1 MKLAVTYALR
11 DLRGAISSFRIV
23 LLCLILGVGTISA
36 VQFASRNV
44 LEGVKSNGRSLL
56 GADLIVRNIYAP
68 APDSVTAWFKDK
80 NAELTETIETR
91 AMLANAETQD
101 NTLVELKAVGAGYPQ
116 FGAVETDTG
125 GELHDL
131 LKDNGILL
139 DPALRERL
147 ALETGD
153 KVKLGTLDLTVRG
166 FITLE
171 PDRAG
176 SMRFGIAPRAM
187 VSREVIAASGLLQPG
202 SMLYYHL
209 RAKLPD
215 GTDLKAFRED
225 LNEAFPDATWRVTDA
240 DNASPGITRFV
251 NRLMLFLTLVGLS
264 ALLIGGIGIG
274 NGTRAH
280 FESRM
285 KTIAIFKSLGAPI
298 RLIEKIY
305 FVQVLLIGL
314 IGTGIGI
321 VIGAFVPFLLSP
333 VISQMLPFTIE
344 PQISPLG
351 LAVSGLFGLM
361 TCFVF
366 SLWPLGQAA
375 ATSPLDL
382 FRASSAPIS
391 GRPAGYFRTAIVTIS
406 VLLGALAVYTAQDLR
421 FALWFIGGAVA
432 CLAAFWGMGWL
443 ISQLAGRIKAPHHPA
458 LRLGLRNLYRPG
470 NATANTLI
478 SLGLGLTVM
487 VSVTLIEMNL
497 SKGISSNLPKDA
509 PAFFF
514 LDIQPDQKDGFE
526 KLLSEQESA
535 HTLIFSPNLRGR
547 IVSVNGVPAAEA
559 IIDKEESWL
568 LQNDRGFTYVRDL
581 PAHSEITSGEWWPAD
596 YAGPPLVSVVEDVE
610 RAFGVKPGDMIT
622 VNILGR
628 DVTAKIA
635 NVRTV
640 NWMNMTINYAITFAP
655 GALEKTPHSW
665 LATVVADPS
674 AETSIQRVLGASYPN
689 VSMIRLSETIKAA
702 TDVMNQI
709 AVAVRV
715 TAAIAILTGILV
727 LSGSLAATRTQRMY
741 DVVVLKVLG
750 IRNATLKQSFLFE
763 FGLLGLFAGMIA
775 VALGAI
781 VSWAVMEQL
790 MDLGWRLYMGPAI
803 ATGLA
808 GIGLT
813 ILIGWI
819 ITGRVLSTSAAPH
832 LRND

>member
-1 MKLAVTYALR
+1 MKLALAYALR
-11 DLRGAISSFRIV
+11 DLRGALSSFRIV
-23 LLCLILGVGTISA
+23 LLCLILGVGTIAA

-44 LEGVKSNGRSLL
+44 LDGVKVNGRSLL
-56 GADLIVRNIYAP
+56 GADLIVRNIYTP
-68 APDSVTAWFKDK
+68 APDAVRTWFKDR
-80 NAELTETIETR
+80 NAVLTETIETR
-91 AMLANAETQD
+91 AMLANAQTQD
-101 NTLVELKAVGAGYPQ
+101 NTLVELKAVTDGYPQ
-116 FGAVETDTG
+116 FGSVETDAG
-125 GELHDL
+125 GHLHDL
-131 LKDNGILL
+131 LKGKSILL

-147 ALETGD
+147 GLKTGD
-153 KVKLGTLDLTVRG
+153 TVKLGTLELTVRG
-166 FITLE
+166 FITHE

-187 VSREVIAASGLLQPG
+187 VSRQILQSSGLIQPG

-215 GTDLKAFRED
+215 GTNLKLVRDE
-225 LNEAFPDATWRVTDA
+225 LETSFPQATWRITDA
-240 DNASPGITRFV
+240 DNASPGITKFV

-305 FVQVLLIGL
+305 FIQIALIAF

-321 VIGAFVPFLLSP
+321 LIGSFVPYFLTP
-333 VISQMLPFTIE
+333 IISQMVPF
-344 PQISPLG
+344 PVDPRISFLG
-351 LAVSGLFGLM
+351 LAVPALFGFM
-361 TCFVF
+361 TCFAF

-382 FRASSAPIS
+382 FRSSSAPIR
-391 GRPAGYFRTAIVTIS
+391 GTPAGYFRTAIVTIA
-406 VLLGALAVYTAQDLR
+406 VLLGGLAVYTAQDLK
-421 FALWFIGGAVA
+421 FALWFIGGALA
-432 CLAAFWGMGWL
+432 CLIAFWGMGWL
-443 ISQLAGRIKAPHHPA
+443 ISQMAGRIKAPHHPA

-497 SKGISSNLPKDA
+497 SKGIASNLPKDA

-526 KLLSEQESA
+526 KLLLQQETA
-535 HTLIFSPNLRGR
+535 NTLIFSPNLRGR

-559 IIDKEESWL
+559 IKDKNESWL
-568 LQNDRGFTYVRDL
+568 LQNDRGFTYTKDL
-581 PAHSEITSGEWWPAD
+581 PAHSEITAGEWWPAD
-596 YAGPPLVSVVEDVE
+596 YKGPPLVSVVDDVE

-628 DVTAKIA
+628 DITAKIA
-635 NVRTV
+635 NIRSV
-640 NWMNMTINYAITFAP
+640 NWMNMTINYAVTFAP

-674 AETSIQRVLGASYPN
+674 AEAKIQRVLGASYPN

-715 TAAIAILTGILV
+715 TATIAILTGILV
-727 LSGSLAATRTQRMY
+727 LSGSLAATRTQRLY

-763 FGLLGLFAGMIA
+763 FGLLGLFAGVIA
-775 VALGAI
+775 VGLGSI
-781 VSWAVMEQL
+781 VSWAVMKQL
-790 MDLGWRLYMGPAI
+790 MDLGWQLYAGPAI

-813 ILIGWI
+813 ILIGWA
-819 ITGRVLSTSAAPH
+819 ITGRILSSPAAPH